1 MALRK
6 SSCQKV
12 HIYTKRYAVNSNELK
27 ERVIVLIEI
36 ALETAVPL
44 GGRSGDGEPGEE
56 LGDRARRR

>member
-1 MALRK
+1 MTLRK
-6 SSCQKV
+6 SLCQKLYKYIDV
-12 HIYTKRYAVNSNELK
+12 AKSNKLK
-27 ERVIVLIEI
+27 ERGIVLIEI